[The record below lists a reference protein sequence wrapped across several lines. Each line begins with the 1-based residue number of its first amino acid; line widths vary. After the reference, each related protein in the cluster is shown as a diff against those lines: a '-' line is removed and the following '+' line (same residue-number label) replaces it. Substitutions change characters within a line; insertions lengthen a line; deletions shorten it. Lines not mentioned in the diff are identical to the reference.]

1 MFTSTRVWVALPI
14 SPASSETVMAKVIFF
29 PSTAVTSAR
38 ARTSRP
44 TGVALIC
51 SRFSAVPTLVCPW
64 GRACSIAS
72 QAAPSIRAAM
82 QGVA

>member
-14 SPASSETVMAKVIFF
+14 SPASSETVIAKVIFF

-44 TGVALIC
+44 TGVALMMDT
-51 SRFSAVPTLVCPW
+51 RSA
-64 GRACSIAS
+64 
-72 QAAPSIRAAM
+72 
-82 QGVA
+82 